1 MVLLGVEEVVAVLVG
16 AGLGL
21 PVPVGGPGPRHP
33 RHLGVVRWVAG
44 GPVGVAGVVEV
55 VEVVLHP
62 AAPRP
67 RQPLHRAGCRVTFLK
82 TIIGAEKGNFISI
95 TNQSCVSTILLE

>member
-1 MVLLGVEEVVAVLVG
+1 MILLGVEEVVAVLVG
-16 AGLGL
+16 AGLGWA
-21 PVPVGGPGPRHP
+21 VPVGGPGPRHP
-33 RHLGVVRWVAG
+33 RHLGVVLGVAS

-55 VEVVLHP
+55 VEVGLQP

-82 TIIGAEKGNFISI
+82 TIRD
-95 TNQSCVSTILLE
+95 